1 MVPWMR
7 TTAASP
13 PGRCRVSPMTM
24 WSYCSQIQRREQ
36 SAGPLIKV
44 LSVSRM
50 ALGAGTHSGRISL
63 GGAIGYQGRS

>member
-1 MVPWMR
+1 MR

-13 PGRCRVSPMTM
+13 PGRCTVSPITM

-36 SAGPLIKV
+36 SAGPPIMV

-50 ALGAGTHSGRISL
+50 ALGAGTHSGRISF
-63 GGAIGYQGRS
+63 GGTIGNHGRS